1 MSWNNG
7 GPGPWGN
14 PPGSSG
20 SGSSGS
26 GSPGGNGDKKP
37 TQGPWGNKGGND
49 GDRSDPDRGP
59 GRGGD
64 GKPGG
69 SRGPRPGGPF
79 GGGGGPF
86 GGGPFGGGGGPD
98 LDRIIAQAQGF
109 IRGLM
114 GGGSGGRSSG
124 GPFASFGNGRGL
136 VFLLLLV
143 VVVWFGSGFYR
154 VQPDEQGV
162 VMRFGAYAYWTPPGL
177 HWHLPWPVESV
188 ELPAVTRINRTE
200 IGYRS
205 TPSSGTIES
214 GQQAPS
220 RQVLAESL
228 MLTGDENI
236 IDIDVAIFWRI
247 SDAASFLFNTAN
259 PETLVRAVAES
270 SMREVIG
277 RSPIQPVLGPLR
289 GQIEADV
296 LKQTQEILDRYKAG
310 VEITQVQLQKVDP
323 PAAVIESFRD
333 VQRANTDAERMRN
346 EAESYRN
353 DIVPRARG
361 EAARIVAEGQGAKAA
376 SVAQANG
383 QAQQFD
389 SVLKAYQKAKDV
401 TMRRMYLD
409 TMEDVIAHAQPLIVD
424 DKLKG
429 LVPFLPLKVPPATPA
444 KPAAAPSSAA
454 PPSAPPSAA
463 PASPAPASPAPDSS
477 APDSST
483 SDSSTSLGASR

>member
-1 MSWNNG
+1 MPWNNG

-14 PPGSSG
+14 P
-20 SGSSGS
+20 SGSSG
-26 GSPGGNGDKKP
+26 GDDDKKP
-37 TQGPWGNKGGND
+37 TQGPWGNKDANSGG
-49 GDRSDPDRGP
+49 SKPDPDRGAKRP
-59 GRGGD
+59 GD
-64 GKPGG
+64 GQ
-69 SRGPRPGGPF
+69 RPGGPF

-86 GGGPFGGGGGPD
+86 GGGGGPFGGGNPPD
-98 LDRIIAQAQGF
+98 LDKLIAQAQGY
-109 IRGLM
+109 IRGLL
-114 GGGSGGRSSG
+114 GGGSGGGRSG
-124 GPFASFGNGRGL
+124 GPGGGSLFSGFANSRGL
-136 VFLLLLV
+136 VLLALAV
-143 VVVWFGSGFYR
+143 VVIWVGSGFYR

-162 VMRFGAYAYWTPPGL
+162 VLRFGAYAYWTPPGL
-177 HWHLPWPVESV
+177 HWHVPWPVESI
-188 ELPAVTRINRTE
+188 ELPTVTRINRTE

-205 TPSSGTIES
+205 VTGGNVES
-214 GQQAPS
+214 GRDAAG
-220 RQVLAESL
+220 RDVLAESL

-247 SDAASFLFNTAN
+247 NDASAFLFNTAN

-277 RSPIQPVLGPLR
+277 RTPIQPALTQAR
-289 GQIEADV
+289 AQIETDV

-310 VEITQVQLQKVDP
+310 VEVTQVQLQKVDP

-361 EAARIVAEGQGAKAA
+361 DAARIVAEGQGAKIA

-389 SVLKAYQKAKDV
+389 NVLKAYQAAKDV
-401 TMRRMYLD
+401 TLRRMYLD
-409 TMEDVIAHAQPLIVD
+409 TMQDILMHGQPLIVD

-429 LVPFLPLKVPPATPA
+429 LVPFLPLNIPPP
-444 KPAAAPSSAA
+444 KPAVPLAPASSAA
-454 PPSAPPSAA
+454 V
-463 PASPAPASPAPDSS
+463 
-477 APDSST
+477 
-483 SDSSTSLGASR
+483 GANR

>member
-1 MSWNNG
+1 LGDPDRAIQQELPIMPWNNG

-14 PPGSSG
+14 P
-20 SGSSGS
+20 SGSSG
-26 GSPGGNGDKKP
+26 GDDDKKP
-37 TQGPWGNKGGND
+37 TQGPWGNKGANTG
-49 GDRSDPDRGP
+49 GDQGRSGD
-59 GRGGD
+59 D

-69 SRGPRPGGPF
+69 GSRPGGQRPGGPF

-86 GGGPFGGGGGPD
+86 GNGPFGGGSAPD
-98 LDRIIAQAQGF
+98 LDRLIAQAQGY
-109 IRGLM
+109 IRRLM
-114 GGGSGGRSSG
+114 GGGTGGRSG
-124 GPFASFGNGRGL
+124 GSFGGFGNSRGL
-136 VFLLLLV
+136 MFLLLLV

-162 VMRFGAYAYWTPPGL
+162 VLRFGAYSYWTPPGL

-188 ELPAVTRINRTE
+188 ELPTVTRINRTE

-205 TPSSGTIES
+205 SAGGNVES
-214 GQQAPS
+214 GQDAAG
-220 RQVLAESL
+220 RDVLAESL

-236 IDIDVAIFWRI
+236 IDIDVAVFWRI
-247 SDAASFLFNTAN
+247 NDAAAFLFNTAN
-259 PETLVRAVAES
+259 PETLVRGVAES

-277 RSPIQPVLGPLR
+277 RTPIQPALGPLR
-289 GQIEADV
+289 GQIETDV

-361 EAARIVAEGQGAKAA
+361 DAARIVAEGQGAKAA
-376 SVAQANG
+376 SVAQATG
-383 QAQQFD
+383 QSQRFD
-389 SVLKAYQKAKDV
+389 SVLKAYQAAKDV
-401 TMRRMYLD
+401 TLRRMYLD
-409 TMEDVIAHAQPLIVD
+409 TMQDVLSHGQPLVVD

-429 LVPFLPLKVPPATPA
+429 LVPFLPLNIPPPAPVV
-444 KPAAAPSSAA
+444 P
-454 PPSAPPSAA
+454 AA
-463 PASPAPASPAPDSS
+463 PASSASV
-477 APDSST
+477 
-483 SDSSTSLGASR
+483 GANR